1 MRSPAALHSPS
12 QTRTKRHRSSDSSA
26 FCLRSVLLAP
36 CQQQQV
42 NSTSR
47 TIRWFGTYLWPC
59 ESSPSPLKWTPHP
72 PHPLPAA
79 LHSPSQTRT
88 KRHLHANSPTSVTR
102 PCIKHRRRAQLNP
115 GRHRPSPRH
124 IVRGLR
130 TPGDSAAHLVRHR
143 SAPHL
148 RQQHPAPTTTNLSRP
163 IRGRQTCIFKQPG
176 R

>member
-88 KRHLHANSPTSVTR
+88 KRHLHANSPTSVPR

-115 GRHRPSPRH
+115 GRNFQ
-124 IVRGLR
+124 V
-130 TPGDSAAHLVRHR
+130 
-143 SAPHL
+143 
-148 RQQHPAPTTTNLSRP
+148 PTTSFGVYELLAT
-163 IRGRQTCIFKQPG
+163 RQHISFAIAQLHISANNTLDPPPPT
-176 R
+176 